1 MTLVLFQTKNAVF
14 EFDLTEVKERLNHYI
29 SEHNIDEAIQILD
42 LISSSSD
49 DPIKI
54 PEEYDYFGF
63 IALDLISEGI
73 GSVNCKTCNKTYQP
87 GQLKSITIGHGES
100 PLKVN
105 LKQKGGIIKRLFE
118 IGRASCRERV

>member
-14 EFDLTEVKERLNHYI
+14 EFDIAEVKERLNHYI

-42 LISSSSD
+42 LITSSFD
-49 DPIKI
+49 NPIKI
-54 PEEYDYFGF
+54 PDEYDYFGF

-87 GQLKSITIGHGES
+87 VQLKSITVGHGKS
-100 PLKVN
+100 PFSIN
-105 LKQKGGIIKRLFE
+105 IK
-118 IGRASCRERV
+118 